1 MGLSS
6 SVSIPESESES
17 KLQSESELTKYFKS
31 SSSDN
36 FIPLGK

>member
-1 MGLSS
+1 MGLLP
-6 SVSIPESESES
+6 SVSIPKSESESE
-17 KLQSESELTKYFKS
+17 LAQYFKS